1 MPNNSLVY
9 FWDGASRKRGADR
22 LASYGGVLR
31 VNGVVVAR
39 LGVYLG
45 DQTNNEAEY
54 QGALAV
60 LRHALSMR
68 CPRIFLYGDSK
79 LVVSQ
84 LNGVWMCKADNLAP
98 YYEQGL
104 ALVRDLEL
112 SRDEGRFDMVHVYRE
127 FNVDADAVANAA
139 IDRWTRRTNVV
150 IDDNWSN
157 THIDPTVLRSLRL
170 PAT

>member
-1 MPNNSLVY
+1 M
-9 FWDGASRKRGADR
+9 
-22 LASYGGVLR
+22 
-31 VNGVVVAR
+31 VAR

-84 LNGVWMCKADNLAP
+84 LNGVWMCKTDHLAP

-104 ALVRDLEL
+104 ACVILNCLGMR
-112 SRDEGRFDMVHVYRE
+112 
-127 FNVDADAVANAA
+127 AA
-139 IDRWTRRTNVV
+139 LIWCMC
-150 IDDNWSN
+150 IA
-157 THIDPTVLRSLRL
+157 SLTSMLTPSPMPR
-170 PAT
+170 